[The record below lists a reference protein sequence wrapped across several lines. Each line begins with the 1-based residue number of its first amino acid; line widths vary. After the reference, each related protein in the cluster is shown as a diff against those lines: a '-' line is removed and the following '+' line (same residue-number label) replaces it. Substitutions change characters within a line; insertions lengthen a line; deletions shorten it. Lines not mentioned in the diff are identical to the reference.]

1 MLTEGRQRPMASAK
15 SHTELAEL
23 VGRII
28 AGDPGAEDEMI
39 RRYKDGVFVIINRI
53 VRNQPVAEDLSQD
66 ALMII
71 LQKVRHGDVREPER
85 LSGFV
90 CSVARNRAI
99 EYIRRP
105 RDRSCDGGI
114 GNPEL
119 IPDPAPTPFEQVF
132 IKQRDMVVR
141 QLINELKVKRDRDV
155 LFRFYIAE
163 ESKEQIYRELDLTSK
178 QFDNV
183 IYRAKERYRELYIK
197 LIGE

>member
-1 MLTEGRQRPMASAK
+1 MLTEGRQRPMVSTI

-28 AGDPGAEDEMI
+28 AGDRDAEDEMI

-53 VRNQPVAEDLSQD
+53 VRSQPAAEDLSQE
-66 ALMII
+66 ALIII
-71 LQKVRHGDVREPER
+71 LQKVRRGDVREPER

-99 EYIRRP
+99 EYIRKP
-105 RDRSCDGGI
+105 RDLSCDDEM
-114 GNPEL
+114 GNIEF
-119 IPDPAPTPFEQVF
+119 IRDPSPTPFEQVL

-163 ESKEQIYRELDLTSK
+163 ETKEEICNQLGLTSK

-183 IYRAKERYRELYIK
+183 IYRAKERYRELYLK
-197 LIGE
+197 LVGK